1 MNIAKR
7 ILELRSKHNISQG
20 ELSKMVGV
28 TRQTISSWENGKS
41 VPDIN
46 QSVKLVKAFKIT
58 LDELIKEEEK

>member
-7 ILELRSKHNISQG
+7 ILELRSKYNISQG

-46 QSVKLVKAFKIT
+46 QSVKLAKAFKIT

>member
-1 MNIAKR
+1 
-7 ILELRSKHNISQG
+7 
-20 ELSKMVGV
+20 MVGV

-46 QSVKLVKAFKIT
+46 QSVKLAKAFKIT

>member
-46 QSVKLVKAFKIT
+46 QSVKLAKAFKIT

>member
-1 MNIAKR
+1 MNIAIR

-20 ELSKMVGV
+20 ELSKIVGV

-46 QSVKLVKAFKIT
+46 QSVKLAKAFKIT

>member
-7 ILELRSKHNISQG
+7 ILELSSKHNISQG

-46 QSVKLVKAFKIT
+46 QSVKLAKAFKIT

>member
-7 ILELRSKHNISQG
+7 ILELRSKYNISQG

-28 TRQTISSWENGKS
+28 TRQMISSWENGKS

-46 QSVKLVKAFKIT
+46 QSVKLAKAFKIT